1 MREVLGLES
10 PSTGGVPCSAQK
22 DRVCVSVALETDW
35 APGEVAVTI
44 DKGLE
49 VQVEGIQL
57 ATGYK
62 YLGVST
68 KPTLSFS
75 SVPNCW
81 LLSENRRSR
90 GLLNPV
96 CILPWVHEV
105 LLVMPPA
112 ELLFLP

>member
-1 MREVLGLES
+1 M
-10 PSTGGVPCSAQK
+10 
-22 DRVCVSVALETDW
+22 
-35 APGEVAVTI
+35 AVTI

-62 YLGVST
+62 YLGIST
-68 KPTLSFS
+68 EPTLSFS

-81 LLSENRRSR
+81 LLSENRHSR
-90 GLLNPV
+90 GFLNPV
-96 CILPWVHEV
+96 CILPWVHRV
-105 LLVMPPA
+105 PLVMALA